1 MLVSM
6 TGYGVG
12 SCHKDGAVVSVEIRT
27 VNHRFLDLHTRL
39 AREYSYLESA
49 IQEVAKS
56 SLRRGRVDLNV
67 TIQNGSPAAVAVNT
81 DMVKAYVEA
90 AQKIGDQFNID
101 GHLDVKTLFGLPG
114 IIQNAGDTST
124 GSTEDS
130 RGPLQGL
137 VVEAVREALES
148 VVRMRTLEGETQH
161 LDMLR
166 HIESIREGTE
176 SIRKAAPR
184 VVIGYQQK
192 LQSRVAQLLSNVEI
206 DPQRL
211 AQEVALLVDKSDIS
225 EELTRLDSHLLQY
238 SSLMD
243 SDTPVGKKLDFLLQE
258 MQREVNTILSK
269 SGDLEITRQGI
280 ALKADIEKL
289 REQAQNVE

>member
-1 MLVSM
+1 
-6 TGYGVG
+6 
-12 SCHKDGAVVSVEIRT
+12 
-27 VNHRFLDLHTRL
+27 
-39 AREYSYLESA
+39 
-49 IQEVAKS
+49 
-56 SLRRGRVDLNV
+56 
-67 TIQNGSPAAVAVNT
+67 
-81 DMVKAYVEA
+81 
-90 AQKIGDQFNID
+90 
-101 GHLDVKTLFGLPG
+101 
-114 IIQNAGDTST
+114 
-124 GSTEDS
+124 
-130 RGPLQGL
+130 
-137 VVEAVREALES
+137 
-148 VVRMRTLEGETQH
+148 
-161 LDMLR
+161 
-166 HIESIREGTE
+166 
-176 SIRKAAPR
+176 